1 MVKRCAWG
9 SCKSD
14 TRYPNRVQGVV
25 FYPFPKPKTNL
36 QKCQLWIRLCG
47 RPHSRLNMDTIT
59 KNTYVCSKHFVN
71 GAPTDEFPDPLD
83 ALDEKDLPKSP
94 PEKKQRFEKSEARIE
109 TVEIIPSINTDLVC
123 EDDPQRDL
131 QNNVDT
137 GTRLQHMAVISTIKS
152 TSVEDSLRMT
162 AYIQAEEIE
171 HLKKQLSNMEYT
183 SVTPELINNSS
194 IANYFEFCTGFT
206 FDMFNALC
214 TFLRVPS
221 DCTTP
226 QTVNPLIYT
235 KETRHTKT
243 VPLRSQFL
251 LVLMKLRNNY
261 DTKDLAFKFQVD
273 VQSVSLIINAWI
285 NYLYLRLGQI
295 SLWPH
300 RDVISAQMPDNFKR
314 EFPTTFAIMDC
325 IELRLERPTSLL
337 LPSQTFSDSKTTNSL
352 KGLVICDPRGS
363 ILFVSTLYTGT
374 ISDRDVFRQ
383 CGITTQLY
391 HLIETGYLNPGDR
404 LMADKGFQNQKDV
417 EEIGL
422 SLNIPLFAQR
432 NRQLPFLGL
441 QKKKMAKYRMHVKKA
456 VAKIKKFKIVSEKIP
471 NSILGNINQIWF
483 VVSML
488 TNFQPHISGH

>member
-1 MVKRCAWG
+1 MPALDSPVW
-9 SCKSD
+9 
-14 TRYPNRVQGVV
+14 
-25 FYPFPKPKTNL
+25 KTTQSAEHGHHH
-36 QKCQLWIRLCG
+36 QKHLRLLEAFITNHDNIG
-47 RPHSRLNMDTIT
+47 RF
-59 KNTYVCSKHFVN
+59 SKHFVN
-71 GAPTDEFPDPLD
+71 GAPTDQSPDPLD
-83 ALDEKDLPKSP
+83 ALDEKNIPKSP
-94 PEKKQRFEKSEARIE
+94 PKKKQKFEQSQTRIE
-109 TVEIIPSINTDLVC
+109 TVEIIPAINTGLAF
-123 EDDPQRDL
+123 EDDPQRHPQRD
-131 QNNVDT
+131 VDS
-137 GTRLQHMAVISTIKS
+137 GTRVQHMAVISTIRS

-171 HLKKQLSNMEYT
+171 HLKKQLSTMQYT

-206 FDMFNALC
+206 FDMFNGLC

-221 DCTTP
+221 DNTTP
-226 QTVNPLIYT
+226 QTVIPLAYT

-243 VPLRSQFL
+243 VPLRNQFL

-261 DTKDLAFKFQVD
+261 DVKDLAFKFQID
-273 VQSVSLIINAWI
+273 VQSVSLILNAWI

-300 RDVISAQMPDNFKR
+300 RDVISAHMPDGFKR

-325 IELRLERPTSLL
+325 TELKLERPTSLL
-337 LPSQTFSDSKTTNSL
+337 LPSQTVSDSKTTNTL
-352 KGLVICDPRGS
+352 KGLVACDPRGS

-374 ISDRDVFRQ
+374 ISDRDIFKQ
-383 CGITTQLY
+383 CGIITQLY
-391 HLIETGYLNPGDR
+391 HLIETGYLNPGDG

-422 SLNIPLFAQR
+422 SLNIPPFAQR
-432 NRQLPFLGL
+432 NEQMPFLDM
-441 QKKKMAKYRMHVKKA
+441 QKKKMAKYRLHVKKA
-456 VAKIKKFKIVSEKIP
+456 ITKIKKFKIVSEKIP

-488 TNFQPHISGH
+488 TNFQPHILCQ